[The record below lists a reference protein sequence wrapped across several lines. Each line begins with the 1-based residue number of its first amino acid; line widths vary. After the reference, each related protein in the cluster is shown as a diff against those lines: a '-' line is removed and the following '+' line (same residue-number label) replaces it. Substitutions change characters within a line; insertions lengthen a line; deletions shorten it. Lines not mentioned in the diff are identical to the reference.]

1 LKAVVARFVETPTNG
16 TVSLA
21 RETNARIV
29 YKLMPNANRFIKRP
43 IAQ

>member
-1 LKAVVARFVETPTNG
+1 LEAVARFVETPTNG

-21 RETNARIV
+21 REANARIV
-29 YKLMPNANRFIKRP
+29 YKLMPSANRFIKCP

>member
-1 LKAVVARFVETPTNG
+1 MKAVVARFGETPTNG

-29 YKLMPNANRFIKRP
+29 YELMPSANRFIKRP